1 MTVDF
6 GHGTPASERVKRS
19 ATASSP
25 GRSRAATGG
34 RWRFEKVRSV
44 SDDQDVYGASV
55 LSGFGR
61 VGIVSTAELIRA
73 WLVRRRSRGRECR
86 KSQSGAPFVRT
97 ANCNWFLRPSRSRL
111 RASFFLGR
119 ATVPSLPHRPCSSQ
133 PSSPKGGHCVH

>member
-6 GHGTPASERVKRS
+6 GHGSPSPERGKRS

-25 GRSRAATGG
+25 GRSPAATGG
-34 RWRFEKVRSV
+34 RWRLEKVRSV

-61 VGIVSTAELIRA
+61 VGIVSTAELISA

-86 KSQSGAPFVRT
+86 NSQSGSQFVSA
-97 ANCNWFLRPSRSRL
+97 ANWSWFLSPSRWRL
-111 RASFFLGR
+111 RVTS
-119 ATVPSLPHRPCSSQ
+119 
-133 PSSPKGGHCVH
+133 